1 MDTTATLPKKILIV
15 EDNRTQAEYLRYIL
29 AKEGYDISLASNGV
43 EALTLISQ
51 EQPDLILTDVLMP
64 EMDGYTLCTAIKTNP
79 VIADIPVILVTNLY
93 DPIDVIKGLAA
104 GADNFIIKPFDPAGI
119 NRRIVSTY
127 LTRRDTDPGN
137 CSLPLDVSFAGESHQ
152 IAANRRQ
159 VLNILLST
167 YEIAVKNYSELQET
181 HDQLNYLN
189 EELRNTIQELQKSNI
204 DLIFENSERKK
215 VETALAGA
223 NNKLQLMATITR
235 HDLLN
240 QLTSLQGYLELAYS
254 DREVNPE
261 NAWTFV
267 RKAMKIVGQTV
278 ETVRFTDEYQ
288 HIGIKSPVWQDVQE
302 LVENSMRHTSL
313 NQIRMENTIPHGIRI
328 FADPL
333 IEKVF
338 ANLIHNS
345 VKYGT
350 KNTFI
355 RFSIEKRDNSFSLFC
370 EDDGVGIPSD
380 EKEKIF
386 TFQYGK
392 NTGLGLFLS
401 REILSITGISISEIG
416 TPGVGARFE
425 ICCPV
430 EVIMMD
436 SKGID
441 PSPAENLSSPSL

>member
-1 MDTTATLPKKILIV
+1 MDTTAELPRKILIV

-29 AKEGYDISLASNGV
+29 AKADYVVSLASNGV
-43 EALTLISQ
+43 EALTLVSQ
-51 EQPDLILTDVLMP
+51 EKPDLILTDVLMP
-64 EMDGYTLCTAIKTNP
+64 EMDGYTLCTGIKTNP
-79 VIADIPVILVTNLY
+79 DIADIPVILVTNLY
-93 DPIDVIKGLAA
+93 DPIDVIKGLVA
-104 GADNFIIKPFDPAGI
+104 GADNFIIKPFDPVGI
-119 NRRIVSTY
+119 NRRIISTY
-127 LTRRDTDPGN
+127 QTRRDTDPGY

-189 EELRNTIQELQKSNI
+189 EELKNTIQELQKSNN

-261 NAWTFV
+261 SAWNFV

-288 HIGIKSPVWQDVQE
+288 HIGIKTPVWQDIQE
-302 LVENSMRHTSL
+302 LVDNSLRHTSL
-313 NQIRMENTIPHGIRI
+313 NQIRMENNIPHGIRI

-345 VKYGT
+345 VKYGI
-350 KNTFI
+350 KNSVI
-355 RFSIEKRDNSFSLFC
+355 RFIIEKHENSYSLFC
-370 EDDGVGIPSD
+370 EDDGVGILPE

-401 REILSITGISISEIG
+401 REILSITGITISEIG
-416 TPGVGARFE
+416 TPGEGARFE
-425 ICCPV
+425 ICCPAI
-430 EVIMMD
+430 VIDAD

-441 PSPAENLSSPSL
+441 VSPAGNTTSPIL